1 MRKEDLPPKYQRQ
14 VEQKLGVQTAKN
26 AVKTNKYHAVKE
38 TVGKLKFD
46 SKKER
51 QRFEELNML
60 EQAGEI
66 RDLKLQHEFLL
77 QGAFTDTTGERTR
90 SIKYIA
96 DFTYWQGNTFVI
108 EDVKSAITA
117 KDKTYRMK
125 KKMMAEKGWK
135 ITEI

>member
-14 VEQKLGVQTAKN
+14 VEQKLGSQTAKN

-66 RDLKLQHEFLL
+66 RNLKLQHEFLL

-96 DFTYWQGNTFVI
+96 DFTYWKDNTFVI
-108 EDVKSAITA
+108 EDVKGM
-117 KDKTYRMK
+117 KTDVYKLKR
-125 KKMMAEKGWK
+125 KMMAEKGWK